1 MLSSSGG
8 ADAEGRPVI
17 TPLSVLR
24 CVDDANGIE
33 FQTLAVDTVRITV
46 NALWCAHWTNVAL
59 PVSRLFSHV
68 PVAPALIRHWLH
80 QPPPTSDQQKQQL
93 GGLVFPVNHM
103 CTTSKVPRLHIEKSK
118 VVVDAAAGGTCG
130 TTTTTLLP
138 PANEEEVL
146 RVDLDLQ
153 VFRRD
158 LSTTTTTTIDND
170 EKDEDLRLLPPFDPA
185 LGWRAESYER
195 WRYMYATLPP
205 MIEEEELAIIRAR
218 RRGGSGGGGG
228 GRASSSFPPPPPSH
242 AAALFRRMMRAHS
255 DDAAIIFGQMWWS
268 FGLRDLLVGEDEE
281 SLHVFMRRVLMGMFS
296 AYYSSGVYQTQQEE
310 GQPAALLLPAAA
322 VLPPCFDAVTVDP
335 AQRLCAACL
344 VTMLGS
350 GRMLRCPCHKVY
362 YCSKACQLA
371 NWGVHRVLCPV
382 AAARSSSSSS
392 SSGATAGA
400 SSGSV

>member
-1 MLSSSGG
+1 MPAKETRLVLSSSGG

-80 QPPPTSDQQKQQL
+80 HQPSSPSASDDGQQKQL

-103 CTTSKVPRLHIEKSK
+103 CMTSKVPRLHIEKS
-118 VVVDAAAGGTCG
+118 ARSASTN
-130 TTTTTLLP
+130 LP
-138 PANEEEVL
+138 SPPSSSPPDTL

-158 LSTTTTTTIDND
+158 LSATSIDD
-170 EKDEDLRLLPPFDPA
+170 ETLPPFDPA
-185 LGWRAESYER
+185 LWQADSYER
-195 WRYMYATLPP
+195 WHYMHATLPS
-205 MIEEEELAIIRAR
+205 MLEDEL
-218 RRGGSGGGGG
+218 GVHG
-228 GRASSSFPPPPPSH
+228 GRDGSPPSY

-255 DDAAIIFGQMWWS
+255 DDAAIVFGQMWWS
-268 FGLRDLLVGEDEE
+268 FGLHDLAEE
-281 SLHVFMRRVLMGMFS
+281 SLHVFMRRMLMGMFS
-296 AYYSSGVYQTQQEE
+296 AYYAGPTT
-310 GQPAALLLPAAA
+310 PPLPAL
-322 VLPPCFDAVTVDP
+322 LPPCFDAVTVDP
-335 AQRLCAACL
+335 AQRMCAACL
-344 VTMLGS
+344 LSMLGS

-371 NWGVHRVLCPV
+371 DWEVHRVLCPV
-382 AAARSSSSSS
+382 AAARTAARAAAR
-392 SSGATAGA
+392 SGA
-400 SSGSV
+400 V